1 MIPSR
6 PTPPP
11 AAPPESIPARLARL
25 RSEQRASSR
34 PRFSAG
40 FSTASSST
48 TTPRWLNLSDDAPL
62 RPVRRAEGRRGTA
75 GPPPPPSWTIGSG
88 GARNLGQPD
97 KAVHGRPSVRI
108 RPDVTRKELVAPLLP
123 SGERAADAVPSLFA
137 VAGGVVAADLAR
149 GSGEVNEGSVLM
161 EHVAYL
167 PTHLKLR
174 LLDVFA
180 DWSNDYPLTN
190 EGARQLLRT
199 DVDELEQ
206 EGADGTDG
214 DNDDDEGWDRD
225 IPDVEA
231 TGLGYAM
238 LDDFSPLATSLT
250 RLNLSFSTITIG
262 TLRSLLLRP
271 STSTSRSTSTSTVAS
286 PRPFSPAPSGFAP
299 SQPPT
304 SVKLL
309 PTFPHL
315 HTLLLTS
322 MPYIALSDQ
331 LFDLLSAHLSLRTLS
346 LAGTTLASAVVT
358 SSSFLPRLAA
368 ATPNLQSLDVSY
380 LAIDSSPDVVVK
392 GVDWDERWRDLR
404 VLGLRAKSTSCTRPG
419 EEEVGDETR
428 ERLRREIWE
437 LISAGRR
444 RKRRWIE
451 VVV

>member
-11 AAPPESIPARLARL
+11 TAPAESIPARLARL

-34 PRFSAG
+34 PRFSSG

-48 TTPRWLNLSDDAPL
+48 TPRWLHASDEPPS
-62 RPVRRAEGRRGTA
+62 RPVRQVEGRRGTA
-75 GPPPPPSWTIGSG
+75 GPPPPPSWTTGSG
-88 GARNLGQPD
+88 GARDLGEPD
-97 KAVHGRPSVRI
+97 KAVQGTNRARVHI
-108 RPDVTRKELVAPLLP
+108 KPDVERWKLVAPLLP
-123 SGERAADAVPSLFA
+123 SRERAAGAVPSLFEG
-137 VAGGVVAADLAR
+137 VGRVVAADLAR
-149 GSGEVNEGSVLM
+149 GSGEVNQGSLLM

-167 PTHLKLR
+167 PPHLKLR

-180 DWSNDYPLTN
+180 DWKNDCPLTN

-199 DVDELEQ
+199 DVDELE
-206 EGADGTDG
+206 EGGDGTDG
-214 DNDDDEGWDRD
+214 DDDDEGWDRD
-225 IPDVEA
+225 IPDVVENRLSYH
-231 TGLGYAM
+231 T
-238 LDDFSPLATSLT
+238 LDDFSSLATHLT
-250 RLNLSFSTITIG
+250 RLNLSFSTTTIG

-271 STSTSRSTSTSTVAS
+271 STSTLRSTSTSTVPS
-286 PRPFSPAPSGFAP
+286 LSSPAPAAAS

-315 HTLLLTS
+315 HTLLLVS
-322 MPYIALSDQ
+322 MPHLPLSDQ

-346 LAGTTLASAVVT
+346 LAGNILSSCVSVVN
-358 SSSFLPRLAA
+358 SSTFLPRLSA
-368 ATPNLQSLDVSY
+368 ATPNLRSLDVSY
-380 LAIDSSPDVVVK
+380 MTMDSPVVVVK

-404 VLGLRAKSTSCTRPG
+404 VLGLRSKWTSCTRTG
-419 EEEVGDETR
+419 EEVGDESK
-428 ERLRREIWE
+428 ERLRREVWAS
-437 LISAGRR
+437 ISAGRR

>member
-75 GPPPPPSWTIGSG
+75 GPPPPPSWTTGSG

-123 SGERAADAVPSLFA
+123 SGERAADAVPSLFD

-180 DWSNDYPLTN
+180 DWRNDHPLTN

-199 DVDELEQ
+199 DIDELEQ
-206 EGADGTDG
+206 EGADGDG
-214 DNDDDEGWDRD
+214 DDDDEGWDRD

-231 TGLGYAM
+231 TGLSYAT

-271 STSTSRSTSTSTVAS
+271 SKSTSNITVAS
-286 PRPFSPAPSGFAP
+286 PRPFNPAPSGFALAAAP

-322 MPYIALSDQ
+322 MPYLALSDQ

-346 LAGTTLASAVVT
+346 LAGLTLASAVVT

-380 LAIDSSPDVVVK
+380 MAMDSSPDGLVK

-404 VLGLRAKSTSCTRPG
+404 VLGLRAKSGTSCTRPG
-419 EEEVGDETR
+419 EEVGDEPK